1 MSDILL
7 AKPNLDSS
15 WLDTSVG
22 EAHVVRDALLSVF
35 DVSACDL
42 PKDKNLFEYQQ
53 PQGYQPLVKLLEDKY
68 QAPVVITNGAKQGLG
83 SVFYSLRQ
91 LGKNN
96 VYLPRPFWALLPPL
110 MDMHGINYVHEKEN
124 FDSYLCVAPNNPCG
138 SMPSSDTIS
147 YLKNDCGIPTIH
159 DAVYHS
165 HIYLPSLYKLEQFGD
180 VQIYSA
186 SKSFGLSSI
195 RIGWAVCPNVEFYK
209 LISQYMEAM
218 TVGASVIS
226 QLFLYN
232 LLKTM
237 HGYPTLTQKFEALAF
252 DALQENKRLI
262 KQIDPEIL
270 QVPDNMED
278 VAGMFGFFKIKDYSV
293 LEKAKINAIDGKY
306 FGVDGYVR
314 INLALRKETLQEIV
328 NRLNSVVR

>member
-1 MSDILL
+1 
-7 AKPNLDSS
+7 
-15 WLDTSVG
+15 
-22 EAHVVRDALLSVF
+22 
-35 DVSACDL
+35 
-42 PKDKNLFEYQQ
+42 
-53 PQGYQPLVKLLEDKY
+53 
-68 QAPVVITNGAKQGLG
+68 
-83 SVFYSLRQ
+83 
-91 LGKNN
+91 
-96 VYLPRPFWALLPPL
+96 
-110 MDMHGINYVHEKEN
+110 
-124 FDSYLCVAPNNPCG
+124 
-138 SMPSSDTIS
+138 
-147 YLKNDCGIPTIH
+147 
-159 DAVYHS
+159 
-165 HIYLPSLYKLEQFGD
+165 
-180 VQIYSA
+180 
-186 SKSFGLSSI
+186 
-195 RIGWAVCPNVEFYK
+195 
-209 LISQYMEAM
+209 MEAM